1 MKNKVALA
9 QVETV
14 IDKNVDVFLQRVK
27 DISEI
32 GPFAKSKKETPGFP
46 ILKPANAEYY
56 EYEYFEHSL
65 EWYIRDHLVNDVF
78 EELFDL
84 YGIES
89 TRPSNETVHVRSS
102 NESIED
108 LYPFEFIVC
117 QNGKNIGY
125 RFTSLCM
132 ADSQLKALFKKY
144 RLEFI
149 KTIDW
154 SDSDSIKSAK
164 ESYGVS
170 EKHRTQVVN
179 VTLKSIFK
187 EYFSEEVFSVYISKA
202 RAAVEKANFEIGFQT
217 IPKLSLRYL
226 SSFKAKVLSFLAEA
240 DFRSMRYLKINENGY
255 PNNFVADAIPLED
268 YDITDA
274 NFKTKG
280 LYSALTGD
288 EDFAKCFITSEYLYQ
303 IFKSGSN
310 FDFTSVVS
318 GYLKSIEQLL
328 YKIMIFTL
336 ASGSSDELWIKAKK
350 YKKDNP
356 NYRNNP
362 ALLPKQKVPQVLFKT
377 ENEKHFDIA
386 LAPLI
391 WFLHDHANGW
401 HISTKGREVA
411 HGYLQNYSQECRNEH
426 FHKDNIYNFNDVI
439 RIRNNTLILLY
450 LLIGGCKMSGSS
462 EEDYKLLGIKDDSY
476 NRLYKKLKEIT
487 RSVKN
492 FYLEFES
499 GAEVKT
505 VRLYSQE
512 RPSYDANGDVQSEII
527 FVKVDDFHIE
537 DYDKF
542 LANISEEDKVIL
554 SKNNM
559 PQKVWLVKRGAER
572 CLVEW

>member
-1 MKNKVALA
+1 MKEKVALA

-14 IDKNVDVFLQRVK
+14 IDKNVDVFLQKVK

-32 GPFAKSKKETPGFP
+32 GPFAKSKKDTPGFP
-46 ILKPANAEYY
+46 ILKPANYEYY

-65 EWYIRDHLVNDVF
+65 EWYIRDHLVNAVF
-78 EELFDL
+78 AELFDL

-89 TRPSNETVHVRSS
+89 TWPSNETIHVRFS
-102 NESIED
+102 NERIED
-108 LYPFEFIVC
+108 EYPFEFIVC
-117 QNGKNIGY
+117 QTGKNIGY

-132 ADSQLKALFKKY
+132 ENSQLKALFKKY
-144 RLEFI
+144 HLEFI

-154 SDSDSIKSAK
+154 SDNDSIKSAK

-170 EKHRTQVVN
+170 EKYRTQVVN
-179 VTLKSIFK
+179 VTLKSVFK

-202 RAAVEKANFEIGFQT
+202 RAAVEKAHFEIGLQT
-217 IPKLSLRYL
+217 IPQLSLRYL
-226 SSFKAKVLSFLAEA
+226 SGFKADVLLSLTES
-240 DFRSMRYLKINENGY
+240 DFRSMRYQKTNENGY
-255 PNNFVADAIPLED
+255 TNGIVADTIPLED
-268 YDITDA
+268 YDIIDA
-274 NFKTKG
+274 NFKTMG
-280 LYSALTGD
+280 LYRALIGD

-328 YKIMIFTL
+328 YKIMIFAL
-336 ASGSSDELWIKAKK
+336 ASGGDDVLWIKAKK
-350 YKKDNP
+350 FKKDNP
-356 NYRNNP
+356 NFRNNP
-362 ALLPKQKVPQVLFKT
+362 ALLPNKKVSQVLFKT

-391 WFLHDHANGW
+391 WFLHDNVNGW
-401 HISTKGREVA
+401 HISAKGREVA
-411 HGYLQNYSQECRNEH
+411 HSYLQNYSQECRNEH
-426 FHKDNIYNFNDVI
+426 FHKDNIYNFNDVV

-450 LLIGGCKMSGSS
+450 LLIGGCKMSGSL

-476 NRLYKKLKEIT
+476 NRLYKKLKEID

-499 GAEVKT
+499 SVEIKT

-512 RPSYDANGDVQSEII
+512 RPSYDANGDVQSKII
-527 FVKVDDFHIE
+527 FVKVDDFCIE

-554 SKNNM
+554 SRNNM
-559 PQKVWLVKRGAER
+559 PQKVWIVKCGAER
-572 CLVEW
+572 SFVEW